1 MTRRL
6 LVICGLLA
14 VLLSHGCGTKG
25 PLTLPQGGD
34 AAHDQT
40 ETNPGKNEESDGSLG
55 VPRR

>member
-14 VLLSHGCGTKG
+14 VLLSQGCGTKG

-40 ETNPGKNEESDGSLG
+40 ETNPGKKE
-55 VPRR
+55 